1 MAIRN
6 GALLLVIVV
15 ITASMTLFILT
26 YKETSNQSCKIRLNR
41 ETPEEPQQNQANI
54 RPSTGLLSKDGY
66 VRDCITLHTVRNV
79 SILPE
84 WGIFDKSKFNKTTRE
99 NATQRQDS
107 FSGIYKHHSWGKFEK
122 AEDVRVSKVQGSG
135 PGSTLNWAQEAMAT
149 LHILINEIKLFHGK
163 ETIKML
169 DIPCGDFV
177 WMSRFLQERTDV
189 KYTGMDIVP
198 SLIKNHKNAFKND
211 PNLSFIHQDIVETPL
226 DQGYDLILSRHM
238 LQHLTTSDV
247 MKVLSHLSKSGSLYL
262 LTTTMPV
269 SSQTIEL
276 PSKAGRFRY
285 LNLEIPPV
293 QLEPPLCL
301 VRDGSR
307 DGRANP
313 WDLYLGLWKLPLKQ
327 VKPCNKVKHVDPKPF
342 GANKKFYSCV

>member
-1 MAIRN
+1 MAVRN
-6 GALLLVIVV
+6 NALLLMILVIAVS
-15 ITASMTLFILT
+15 TTMFIISHS
-26 YKETSNQSCKIRLNR
+26 KTSNQSC
-41 ETPEEPQQNQANI
+41 NI
-54 RPSTGLLSKDGY
+54 RVNRDPSTGLLSKDGHT
-66 VRDCITLHTVRNV
+66 RDCITLHIVRNV

-84 WGIFDKSKFNKTTRE
+84 WGIFDKTKVNKTTQE

-107 FSGIYKHHSWGKFEK
+107 FSGIYKQHSWGQFDK
-122 AEDVRVSKVQGSG
+122 ADDVRVSKVQGSG

-149 LHILINEIKLFHGK
+149 LHIIINEIKLVHGK

-198 SLIKNHKNAFKND
+198 SLIENHKSAFKSD

-226 DQGYDLILSRHM
+226 GQGYDLILSRHM

-247 MKVLSHLSKSGSLYL
+247 MKVLSHLSNSGSLYL

-313 WDLYLGLWKLPLKQ
+313 WDLYLGLWILPLKQ
-327 VKPCNKVKHVDPKPF
+327 VKPCKVKHVDPKPF
-342 GANKKFYSCV
+342 GANIKFYSCV